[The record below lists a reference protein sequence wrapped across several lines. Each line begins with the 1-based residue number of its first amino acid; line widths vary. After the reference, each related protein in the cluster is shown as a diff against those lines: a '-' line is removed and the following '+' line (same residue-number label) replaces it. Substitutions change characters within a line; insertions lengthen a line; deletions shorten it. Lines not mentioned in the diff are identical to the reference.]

1 MQNMRIPGL
10 QFILS
15 HFLSDD
21 DIYLYKLPD
30 GLYVYF
36 VTAATSHIYLTFA
49 VKQENV

>member
-1 MQNMRIPGL
+1 MQNMRIPGLQFKL

-30 GLYVYF
+30 GYNICIFCDRYL
-36 VTAATSHIYLTFA
+36 IYI
-49 VKQENV
+49 